1 MPLTSMNNLV
11 KVDKY
16 FEITLHSK
24 QPVNM
29 VLNLTILK
37 LTSSSNHLKLV

>member
-1 MPLTSMNNLV
+1 MNNLV

-16 FEITLHSK
+16 LEIALHLK

-29 VLNLTILK
+29 VLNLTIL
-37 LTSSSNHLKLV
+37 N